1 MFTIIQQI
9 VQGLVSGIVQPLM
22 SYFGKKQDDTLA
34 GFQTAT
40 GADTAAYS
48 AWLQYQVQI
57 GAQKAAAN
65 SWWGARA
72 LYLIVGGAAAL
83 HTCGVFLDS
92 VPFWTPSISN
102 IWAVHAVGSWAVPAL
117 PPIYAD
123 YEKVIVTSLFVVS
136 TLGPPASAVTAWL
149 HRK

>member
-1 MFTIIQQI
+1 MFALISSMFSGLMS
-9 VQGLVSGIVQPLM
+9 GLVGPL
-22 SYFGKKQDDTLA
+22 FTWLNKKQDTELE
-34 GFQTAT
+34 GFQTAA
-40 GADTAAYS
+40 GIDQAAY
-48 AWLQYQVQI
+48 ATFMQYQIAI

-72 LYLIVGGAAAL
+72 LYLVVGGAAAL
-83 HTCGVFLDS
+83 HTVGVFLDS
-92 VPFWTPSISN
+92 VPFWTP
-102 IWAVHAVGSWAVPAL
+102 WGAHAVGSWAVPAL

-123 YEKVIVTSLFVVS
+123 YEKVIVYSLFVVS